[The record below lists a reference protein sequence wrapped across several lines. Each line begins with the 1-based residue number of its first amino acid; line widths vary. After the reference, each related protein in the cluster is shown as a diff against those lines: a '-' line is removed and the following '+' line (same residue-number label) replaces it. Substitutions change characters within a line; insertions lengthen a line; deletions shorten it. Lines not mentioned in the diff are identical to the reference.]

1 MSNNGYNPILICCT
15 YFPNYIESN
24 NIFDKS
30 HNFNEYHVI
39 IGEENYLYFFASMKM
54 TWFYTCSYSR
64 RGPSHVDHKINTKM
78 I

>member
-54 TWFYTCSYSR
+54 T
-64 RGPSHVDHKINTKM
+64 
-78 I
+78 